1 MRPRPFGIVANQFRS
16 RLEELVSDTVLI
28 ASPDK
33 IPGLSGRP
41 DLAAATTY
49 SDVDAVAAL
58 DAIVKHR
65 PSVVALDEAFAD
77 TPRGAAL
84 IARIKGDPALGTCDI
99 RIVGSVSDE
108 RSTAEGRTAA
118 GLATRPPSLDAHG
131 TRRAARVAMREGVT
145 ISVDGN
151 PATLLDLSVEG
162 AQVLTATTLRPHQHV
177 RVALPDGPRP
187 IRLRASVRW
196 AKLEMPKEGPRF
208 RAGLQF
214 AEADLSLLV
223 RFIDAH
229 RVV

>member
-1 MRPRPFGIVANQFRS
+1 M
-16 RLEELVSDTVLI
+16 SDTVLI

-33 IPGLSGRP
+33 IPGLSGQP
-41 DLAAATTY
+41 DLAAATAY

-65 PSVVALDEAFAD
+65 PAVVALNEVFAG
-77 TPRGAAL
+77 TPRGLAL
-84 IARIKGDPALGTCDI
+84 IERIKGDPALGTCDI
-99 RIVGSVSDE
+99 RIVG
-108 RSTAEGRTAA
+108 RSSEQRPPAGDLGSA
-118 GLATRPPSLDAHG
+118 GLAGPPASLDARG
-131 TRRAARVAMREGVT
+131 TRRVIRVAMREGLTV
-145 ISVDGN
+145 SLDGN
-151 PATLLDLSVEG
+151 PATLLDLSVDG
-162 AQVLTATTLRPHQHV
+162 AQVVAAMTLRPHQHV

-214 AEADLSLLV
+214 ADADLPSLG

-229 RVV
+229 RAV

>member
-1 MRPRPFGIVANQFRS
+1 
-16 RLEELVSDTVLI
+16 VSDTVLI
-28 ASPDK
+28 ASPDR
-33 IPGLSGRP
+33 IPILSGRP
-41 DLAAATTY
+41 DLAAATAY
-49 SDVDAVAAL
+49 ADVDAVAAL

-65 PSVVALDEAFAD
+65 PAVVALDEAFAD
-77 TPRGAAL
+77 TPRGMAL
-84 IARIKGDPALGTCDI
+84 IERIKGDPALGTCDI
-99 RIVGSVSDE
+99 RIVGSVTAE
-108 RSTAEGRTAA
+108 RSAA
-118 GLATRPPSLDAHG
+118 RLDTRPPSLDAHG
-131 TRRAARVAMREGVT
+131 TRRAARVAMREALT

-162 AQVLTATTLRPHQHV
+162 AQVLTPTTLRPHQHV

-229 RVV
+229 RAV

>member
-1 MRPRPFGIVANQFRS
+1 M
-16 RLEELVSDTVLI
+16 SDTVLI

-33 IPGLSGRP
+33 ISVLSGQP
-41 DLAAATTY
+41 DLAAATAY

-65 PSVVALDEAFAD
+65 PAVVALDEAFAG
-77 TPRGAAL
+77 TPRGLAL
-84 IARIKGDPALGTCDI
+84 IERIKGDPALGRCDI
-99 RIVGSVSDE
+99 RIVGRSSEE
-108 RSTAEGRTAA
+108 RPAADDLTSA
-118 GLATRPPSLDAHG
+118 GLARPPASLDAQG
-131 TRRAARVAMREGVT
+131 TRRVIRIAMREGLTVS
-145 ISVDGN
+145 IDGN
-151 PATLLDLSVEG
+151 PATLLDLSVDG
-162 AQVLTATTLRPHQHV
+162 AQVVAAMTLRPHQHV

-214 AEADLSLLV
+214 AEADLSSLA

-229 RVV
+229 RAV